1 MQQALQE
8 GLRGAYAQAS
18 RPECKDMLNRCLSDA
33 CSMLVDATEML
44 APAET
49 CLSMPRTDGRT
60 YVRTYSPLVLSLT
73 FRIAQEK
80 VKAGSLGLD
89 WEGKGVARSARRHD
103 QGAAA

>member
-8 GLRGAYAQAS
+8 GMRGAYAQAS
-18 RPECKDMLNRCLSDA
+18 RPECKDMLNRCLADA

-60 YVRTYSPLVLSLT
+60 YVRTYSPLDLSLT

-80 VKAGSLGLD
+80 VKAILLEVGSR
-89 WEGKGVARSARRHD
+89 ETEGVARFARRQD
-103 QGAAA
+103 GGVA